1 MYYKIYAFK
10 NYLIDEGRDM
20 ETAEKYK
27 SAGVDLEKAN
37 LLVDI
42 VKSIAGKL
50 PQRGVVSEVGGFSGL
65 FSLDITS
72 YKNPVLTASTDGVG
86 TKIKVAIKANMH
98 RGIGIDLVAMCVND
112 IITCGA
118 KPLFF
123 LDYLAFG
130 KFNEKVFSELIEGI
144 VEGCK
149 ISGCALLG
157 GETAEMPGMYA
168 PEEYDCAGFVVGI
181 VERDKI
187 IDGSNISIGD
197 IIIGIPSSGL
207 HSNGFSLVRKI
218 LFEENKFDLDYI
230 PEELGKP
237 IGEEILTPTKIYFPI
252 IKTLI
257 HRNFQIKGCA
267 HITGG
272 GFIDNIPRILP
283 KNCKAVIKKRTW
295 EIPPIFDFI
304 QKLGDISEEEMFRVF
319 NCGVG
324 FVLIIGEEILE
335 DVQNIISALGEKCYV
350 IGYIDKRK
358 ENEKQVIFI

>member
-1 MYYKIYAFK
+1 MGI
-10 NYLIDEGRDM
+10 
-20 ETAEKYK
+20 AEKYK

-37 LLVDI
+37 LLVEI
-42 VKSIAGKL
+42 VKKFTVNL
-50 PQRGVVSEVGGFSGL
+50 PQKGVISEIGGFSGL
-65 FSLDITS
+65 FSLDISS
-72 YKNPVLTASTDGVG
+72 YKNPVITASTDGVG
-86 TKIKVAIKANMH
+86 TKIKVAIKANKH
-98 RGIGIDLVAMCVND
+98 RVIGIDLVAMCVND
-112 IITCGA
+112 IITSGA

-149 ISGCALLG
+149 ISECALLG

-168 PEEYDCAGFVVGI
+168 EEDYDCAGFVVGI

-197 IIIGIPSSGL
+197 ILLGIPSSGL

-218 LFEENKFDLDYI
+218 LFEENNFSLDYI

-237 IGEEILTPTKIYFPI
+237 LGEEILTTTKIYVPF
-252 IKTLI
+252 IKTILG
-257 HRNFQIKGCA
+257 RNLPIKGCV

-283 KNCKAVIKKRTW
+283 KNCKAVIEKGSW
-295 EIPPIFDFI
+295 EILPIFNFI
-304 QKLGDISEEEMFRVF
+304 QKLGNIPEEEMFRVF
-319 NCGVG
+319 NCGIG
-324 FVLIIGEEILE
+324 FILIISEDILE
-335 DVQNIISALGEKCYV
+335 ETKNLILALNEKCYV
-350 IGYIDKRK
+350 IGYIEKREEK
-358 ENEKQVIFI
+358 ENQVIFVERE

>member
-1 MYYKIYAFK
+1 MGI
-10 NYLIDEGRDM
+10 
-20 ETAEKYK
+20 AEKYK
-27 SAGVDLEKAN
+27 SAGVDLEKAV
-37 LLVDI
+37 LLVEI
-42 VKSIAGKL
+42 VKKFTVNL
-50 PQRGVVSEVGGFSGL
+50 PQKGVISEIGGFSGL
-65 FSLDITS
+65 FSLDISS
-72 YKNPVLTASTDGVG
+72 YKNPVITASTDGVG
-86 TKIKVAIKANMH
+86 TKIKVAIKANKH

-112 IITCGA
+112 IITSGA

-149 ISGCALLG
+149 ISECALLG

-168 PEEYDCAGFVVGI
+168 EEDYDCAGFVVGI

-197 IIIGIPSSGL
+197 ILLGIPSSGL

-218 LFEENKFDLDYI
+218 LFEENNFSLDYI

-237 IGEEILTPTKIYFPI
+237 LGEEILTPTKIYVPF
-252 IKTLI
+252 IKTILG
-257 HRNFQIKGCA
+257 RNLPIKGCV

-283 KNCKAVIKKRTW
+283 KNCKAVIEKGSW
-295 EIPPIFDFI
+295 EILPIFNFI
-304 QKLGDISEEEMFRVF
+304 QKLGNIPEEEMFRVF
-319 NCGVG
+319 NCGIG
-324 FVLIIGEEILE
+324 FILIISEDILE
-335 DVQNIISALGEKCYV
+335 ETKNLILALNEKCYV
-350 IGYIDKRK
+350 IGYIEKREEK
-358 ENEKQVIFI
+358 ENQVIFVERE

>member
-1 MYYKIYAFK
+1 M
-10 NYLIDEGRDM
+10 G
-20 ETAEKYK
+20 TAEKYRN
-27 SAGVDLEKAN
+27 AGVDLEKAN
-37 LLVDI
+37 LLVEI
-42 VKSIAGKL
+42 VKKFASQL
-50 PQRGVVSEVGGFSGL
+50 PQRGVISEIGGFSGF
-65 FSLDITS
+65 FSLDISS

-86 TKIKVAIKANMH
+86 TKIKVAIMANSH
-98 RGIGIDLVAMCVND
+98 KGIGIDLVAMCVND

-130 KFNEKVFSELIEGI
+130 KFDEKVFSELIEGI

-149 ISGCALLG
+149 ISECALLG

-168 PEEYDCAGFVVGI
+168 EGDYDCAGFVIGI

-197 IIIGIPSSGL
+197 VILGISSSGL

-218 LFEENKFDLDYI
+218 LFEENRFDLDYI

-237 IGEEILTPTKIYFPI
+237 IGEEILTPTKIYAPI
-252 IKTLI
+252 IKTLV
-257 HRNFQIKGCA
+257 NKNLEIKGCA

-283 KNCKAVIKKRTW
+283 KNCKAVIEKGTW
-295 EIPPIFDFI
+295 EIQPIFSFL

-319 NCGVG
+319 NCGIG
-324 FVLIIGEEILE
+324 FVMVINENILE
-335 DVQNIISALGEKCYV
+335 DVQNIVSALGEKCYV
-350 IGYIDKRK
+350 IGYIDKR
-358 ENEKQVIFI
+358 EEQEKQVVFI